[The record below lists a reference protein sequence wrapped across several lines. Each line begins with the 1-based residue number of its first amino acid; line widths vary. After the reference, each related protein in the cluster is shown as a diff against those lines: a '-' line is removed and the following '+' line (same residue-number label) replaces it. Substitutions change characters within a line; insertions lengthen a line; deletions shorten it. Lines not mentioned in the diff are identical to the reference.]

1 MLAVSV
7 EQLLHQFA
15 RVWLGP
21 GLFTSTLA
29 GRKTLAPLQ
38 RSAFL
43 CHPRRRVQFKDDDAG
58 VEGDT
63 SYKAGERGEGDT
75 RHDDLVELDL
85 REDVRE
91 ELERREE
98 ARRARHERDAERDE
112 RHVAE
117 EEARLQNVEG
127 LVLEVRAVVV
137 GRVPKHIQA
146 RRRRGQE
153 RAPPPA
159 VVLGAQRVVGTWV
172 FDDVRLLT
180 LSQTRSPG

>member
-1 MLAVSV
+1 MARVVAEACLLAVSV

-75 RHDDLVELDL
+75 RHDDLVFCFRPPVALGPPRQFTEG
-85 REDVRE
+85 RGRS
-91 ELERREE
+91 
-98 ARRARHERDAERDE
+98 RACN
-112 RHVAE
+112 
-117 EEARLQNVEG
+117 L
-127 LVLEVRAVVV
+127 
-137 GRVPKHIQA
+137 
-146 RRRRGQE
+146 
-153 RAPPPA
+153 
-159 VVLGAQRVVGTWV
+159 
-172 FDDVRLLT
+172 
-180 LSQTRSPG
+180 

>member
-1 MLAVSV
+1 MPA
-7 EQLLHQFA
+7 H
-15 RVWLGP
+15 
-21 GLFTSTLA
+21 
-29 GRKTLAPLQ
+29 
-38 RSAFL
+38 RSGI
-43 CHPRRRVQFKDDDAG
+43 HPRRRVQFKDDDAG

-117 EEARLQNVEG
+117 EEARLPMI
-127 LVLEVRAVVV
+127 AVP
-137 GRVPKHIQA
+137 RCTA
-146 RRRRGQE
+146 TS
-153 RAPPPA
+153 PPA
-159 VVLGAQRVVGTWV
+159 GTA
-172 FDDVRLLT
+172 
-180 LSQTRSPG
+180 PG

>member
-1 MLAVSV
+1 MARVVAEACLLAVSV

-15 RVWLGP
+15 RVARSR
-21 GLFTSTLA
+21 FTSTLA

-127 LVLEVRAVVV
+127 LVL
-137 GRVPKHIQA
+137 
-146 RRRRGQE
+146 
-153 RAPPPA
+153 
-159 VVLGAQRVVGTWV
+159 
-172 FDDVRLLT
+172 D
-180 LSQTRSPG
+180 TR